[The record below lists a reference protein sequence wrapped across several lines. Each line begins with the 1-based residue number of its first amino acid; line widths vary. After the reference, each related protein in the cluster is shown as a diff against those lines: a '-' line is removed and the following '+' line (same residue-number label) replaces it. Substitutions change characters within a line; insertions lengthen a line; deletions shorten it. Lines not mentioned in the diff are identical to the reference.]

1 MEMPVETSLITC
13 SNITLNKGGDMANK
27 SLNEKFKIIG
37 FWTFGGIFW
46 YLLIS
51 FFLLSDYPLQD
62 YPFNHKKTY
71 EVLKDAL
78 TLAATFLAPVA
89 AFVLF
94 TDWREQHI
102 EVALEKNTQETYK
115 YLNESFE
122 AILEFKNEVC
132 KGEKLNEERC
142 LGLVNKEDKIKYL
155 IGFAE
160 RSLNLLDD
168 NDVTKQFKIDC
179 KDLAEMLKNCL
190 SILYN
195 LDYGYQKS
203 QSVYSPD
210 FRPANI
216 KIKEIEEKLMSLS
229 KKLEN
234 FKV

>member
-1 MEMPVETSLITC
+1 
-13 SNITLNKGGDMANK
+13 MANK

-51 FFLLSDYPLQD
+51 FFLLSDYPIQD

-78 TLAATFLAPVA
+78 TLAATSLAPVA

-142 LGLVNKEDKIKYL
+142 LGLVSKEDKIKYL

-168 NDVTKQFKIDC
+168 KDVTKQFKIDC

-190 SILYN
+190 SILYK
-195 LDYGYQKS
+195 LDYGYQIS

-210 FRPANI
+210 FRPANL

>member
-1 MEMPVETSLITC
+1 
-13 SNITLNKGGDMANK
+13 MANK

-89 AFVLF
+89 AFILF

-122 AILEFKNEVC
+122 AILEFKNEV
-132 KGEKLNEERC
+132 LR
-142 LGLVNKEDKIKYL
+142 
-155 IGFAE
+155 E
-160 RSLNLLDD
+160 RS
-168 NDVTKQFKIDC
+168 
-179 KDLAEMLKNCL
+179 
-190 SILYN
+190 
-195 LDYGYQKS
+195 
-203 QSVYSPD
+203 
-210 FRPANI
+210 
-216 KIKEIEEKLMSLS
+216 
-229 KKLEN
+229 
-234 FKV
+234 